1 MQTVDLIGACG
12 VFMILCAFVLQ
23 LSGYLHKGQPAYLL
37 LNFVGGT
44 LACTASVLMEYI
56 PFIILEGFWALISF
70 GALVKL
76 MRSVETKSGSSLAY
90 LLKHMQPRLKEGVFV
105 YSQVL
110 DDHPIPQNQIAATIR
125 EQEGLTLIL
134 RKEVA
139 YAQGLP
145 ITYEAAWITL
155 EVHSDLE
162 AVGFTAAFAQALG
175 DAQISCNVLAGYAH
189 DHLLVPYEQRQEA
202 IQVLKRLS
210 AQS

>member
-23 LSGYLHKGQPAYLL
+23 LSGYLQKGQPAYLL

-56 PFIILEGFWALISF
+56 PFIILEGFWALISL
-70 GALVKL
+70 GALAKL
-76 MRSVETKSGSSLAY
+76 MRGVETKNSTSLAY
-90 LLKHMQPRLKEGVFV
+90 LLKHMQPKLKEEVFV
-105 YSQVL
+105 YSQVS
-110 DDHPIPQNQIAATIR
+110 DAHPVPQDQIAATIQ

-134 RKEVA
+134 SKEVA
-139 YAQGLP
+139 HRQGLP
-145 ITYEAAWITL
+145 MTYEAAWITL

-175 DAQISCNVLAGYAH
+175 EAEISCNVLAGYAH

-202 IQVLKRLS
+202 IQALKRLA